1 MDFFGRLVDDPSTL
15 SFDQDRSNL
24 SLNPFLCEVLAGR
37 KALFRDIHDDSLK
50 QRLIRTFGADSELF
64 QREASFMDPAL
75 ARHIMAH
82 HREENLRLQ
91 KHFFPH
97 VSFEKVFGGRE

>member
-1 MDFFGRLVDDPSTL
+1 
-15 SFDQDRSNL
+15 
-24 SLNPFLCEVLAGR
+24 
-37 KALFRDIHDDSLK
+37 
-50 QRLIRTFGADSELF
+50 
-64 QREASFMDPAL
+64 MDPAL

-97 VSFEKVFGGRE
+97 VSFEKVFGGREQDGPGDDERLRISRERAGQLQKRVIWDLLERL